1 MKKLSLLLIFFTL
14 LITFSPVQA
23 ATSTA
28 QRLSGQIIYSTD
40 KPDELWVI
48 SSSTLKRTPIS
59 NLKSVS
65 DYKNTLDLFKNK
77 FVGISESNFKKLSSV
92 TAGVQ
97 SNLDLVKKFVGKILL
112 RVENHGAAWYL
123 NPSDS
128 QKYDLSDS
136 ANFFKNLFMLATP
149 ITPSELAQ
157 VHKPALKESIDKYSS
172 YEYTKIK
179 TERGTFTLDIV
190 KIDLSDPNLKIIT
203 DTADETNCKSNC
215 KAKPLADYIFP
226 AKAFAGING
235 TYFCSSKGCG
245 AANYYFFPVYNTAK
259 KTLINEDQLK
269 YWTTG
274 PLMAFDTNN
283 KFYYFK
289 DSRDFK
295 SVADFEAKNGVTLQ
309 AAMGNKPRLVEEGK
323 NALIEW
329 EVDPGQLKGKYWR
342 NAIGYQD
349 NGTNGHGII
358 YLVIAKNA
366 TLDDLAVIMKQMKMD
381 YALNLDGGSSAALFY
396 NDEYME
402 GPGRDIP
409 NVLMFAH

>member
-1 MKKLSLLLIFFTL
+1 MKKSYYIFIFFAL
-14 LITFSPVQA
+14 FIFFGQAQA

-28 QRLSGQIIYSTD
+28 KKFSGKVIYSTE
-40 KPDELWVI
+40 KPGELWVVN
-48 SSSTLKRTPIS
+48 SKTLKRTP
-59 NLKSVS
+59 VS
-65 DYKNTLDLFKNK
+65 DYKETLNLFKNK
-77 FVGISESNFKKLSSV
+77 FVGISEANFKKIPDTNS
-92 TAGVQ
+92 TDTKN
-97 SNLDLVKKFVGKILL
+97 NLELAKKFFDKIIL
-112 RVENHGAAWYL
+112 RVEQHGAAWYV
-123 NPSDS
+123 NPQDS
-128 QKYDLSDS
+128 KKYDLSNSKD
-136 ANFFKNLFMLATP
+136 FFKNLSLLATP
-149 ITPSELAQ
+149 VSPSELAEI
-157 VHKPALKESIDKYSS
+157 HKPGLKESIDKYSS

-179 TERGTFTLDIV
+179 TERGTFSIDVI
-190 KIDLSDPNLKIIT
+190 KIDLSDPKLKIIT
-203 DTADETNCKSNC
+203 DTADGADCKSNYH
-215 KAKPLADYIFP
+215 AKPLADYISA

-235 TYFCSSKGCG
+235 TYFCSSRGCG

-259 KTLINEDQLK
+259 KEFINEDQLK

-274 PLMAFDTNN
+274 PIMAFDTNN

-295 SVADFEAKNGVTLQ
+295 SVANFESTCGAKLQ
-309 AAMGNKPRLVEEGK
+309 AAIGNKPRLVEEGK

-329 EVDPGQLKGKYWR
+329 EVDAGQRNGKYWR

-358 YLVIAKNA
+358 YLVIARSA